1 MSAQGAAIRSAGLDG
16 SRLRAQMPDE
26 LFELPLLATFG
37 KVLLLIAVAAAL
49 VATIAVVQSVSAMAM
64 ASVVLGIAMFALA
77 AIGHESG
84 HLTASR
90 NRIINDLIGVLTMSL
105 VGMPARGW
113 KVYHDIHHRY
123 TGILG
128 IDTDAQY
135 TVAQYIALGSRQRRF
150 VRWVN
155 EHEFVFWP
163 LGALLIFGINWSYA
177 LQIAAEPDRYTKRV
191 RFWNRMDMATS
202 LAVTA
207 AAIAYG
213 IAFGWLAFLF
223 AVVVPLAIGGVMGAM
238 TFTTNHRNRPPL
250 TADEGRRVRAHFH
263 VNTRTLTFPRWFP
276 GNWFTGYVP
285 WQIEHHLFPTVAGR
299 NLVRVS
305 PFVKRHA
312 QERGV
317 QLEYVNYFRCAVD
330 ISRTR
335 YAWGADGRLHAFA
348 DIDRL
353 LAKRVDL
360 DTIPG
365 YAPEIQAVPRRDL
378 RDVFG
383 LR

>member
-1 MSAQGAAIRSAGLDG
+1 
-16 SRLRAQMPDE
+16 MPDE
-26 LFELPLLATFG
+26 IFELPLLVTFG
-37 KVLLLIAVAAAL
+37 KVLLLIAVCATLLYGLTTAESIVLMCVLSAA
-49 VATIAVVQSVSAMAM
+49 
-64 ASVVLGIAMFALA
+64 LGIALFALA

-90 NRIINDLIGVLTMSL
+90 NRFLNDLIGVLTMSL
-105 VGMPARGW
+105 VGMPSRGW

-135 TVAQYIALGSRQRRF
+135 TVAQYVSLRPRQRRF
-150 VRWVN
+150 VRWLN
-155 EHEFVFWP
+155 EHEFAFWP
-163 LGALLIFGINWSYA
+163 FGALFIFGINWSYS
-177 LQIAAEPDRYTKRV
+177 LQIAAEPARFSRRV
-191 RFWNRMDMATS
+191 WVWNWADMLMS
-202 LAVTA
+202 LIVTTA
-207 AAIAYG
+207 AAAYAAG
-213 IAFGWLAFLF
+213 FGARAFFF
-223 AVVVPLAIGGVMGAM
+223 AALLPLAIGGVLGAM

-250 TADEGRRVRAHFH
+250 TKEEGRRVRAHFH

-285 WQIEHHLFPTVAGR
+285 WQIEHHLFPTIAGR
-299 NLVRVS
+299 NLARASPWVR
-305 PFVKRHA
+305 RHA
-312 QERGV
+312 EERNV
-317 QLEYVNYFRCAVD
+317 ALEYVNYFRCALD

-335 YAWGADGRLHAFA
+335 FAWGADGKLHAFA

-353 LAKRVDL
+353 LADGVTRES
-360 DTIPG
+360 IPG
-365 YAPEIQAVPRRDL
+365 YEAATQAVPRRDL

>member
-1 MSAQGAAIRSAGLDG
+1 VSAQGVAIRSPGLDG

-26 LFELPLLATFG
+26 LFELPLFATFG
-37 KVLLLIAVAAAL
+37 KVLLLIAVNAAL
-49 VATIAVVQSVSAMAM
+49 LVTIAIAESVAVMAVASAA
-64 ASVVLGIAMFALA
+64 LGIAMFALA

-90 NRIINDLIGVLTMSL
+90 NRFVNDLIGALTMSL

-135 TVAQYIALGSRQRRF
+135 TVAQYIALKPPQRRF
-150 VRWVN
+150 IRWVN

-177 LQIAAEPDRYTKRV
+177 LQIAAEPDRYKKRV
-191 RFWNRMDMATS
+191 RVWNRVDMATS
-202 LAVTA
+202 LVVTA

-213 IAFGWLAFLF
+213 IAFGWLAFF
-223 AVVVPLAIGGVMGAM
+223 FGVVVPLAIGGVMGAM

-250 TADEGRRVRAHFH
+250 TAEEGRRERAHFH
-263 VNTRTLTFPRWFP
+263 VNTRTLTFPRWLP

-305 PFVKRHA
+305 RFVKRHA
-312 QERGV
+312 EERGV

-335 YAWGADGRLHAFA
+335 YAWGADGRLHAFG

-353 LAKRVDL
+353 LAVNAEPAS
-360 DTIPG
+360 IPG